1 MKPGNRNL
9 NRSVLGLAL
18 LAFTACS
25 DKSPQIV
32 AAAPASPSAAP
43 TAASTASLPPGLSQ
57 SDKGFAVS
65 GPLLVEHQ
73 LDLVAQRDGVLAKLH
88 SDVGARVAAGD
99 LLAELDDRQ
108 LNSDLEAARAK
119 TRGIE
124 AELKSWQSEAQVL
137 QYDFERAQKMWD
149 AKLIS
154 LEQYEHAK
162 YKAEEEQWD
171 VKKVEQLLITANEN
185 QHALELELEKTHISA
200 PFSGVLARRY
210 VREGQQVSRGDRLF
224 WITGDG
230 PLRMRFTLPER
241 FIGRVKR
248 GQELPL
254 TTPDLPGQNYRAK
267 VVELS
272 PVVDPSSSTFE
283 VLVELEG
290 SRGELRPGMDAS
302 VTLDNL
308 SPDHPR

>member
-1 MKPGNRNL
+1 M
-9 NRSVLGLAL
+9 LGLAL
-18 LAFTACS
+18 LELIACS

-43 TAASTASLPPGLSQ
+43 TGSSTASLPPSLPQ

-119 TRGIE
+119 TRGTE
-124 AELKSWQSEAQVL
+124 AELKSWQAEAQVL
-137 QYDFERAQKMWD
+137 QYDYDRAQKMWD

-154 LEQYEHAK
+154 LEQFEHAK

-171 VKKVEQLLITANEN
+171 VKKVEQMLITARQN
-185 QHALELELEKTHISA
+185 QQALELELEKTHISA
-200 PFSGVLARRY
+200 PFAGVLARRY

-241 FIGRVKR
+241 FIGHVKR

-272 PVVDPSSSTFE
+272 PVIDPSSSTFE

-308 SPDHPR
+308 SPDNARR

>member
-1 MKPGNRNL
+1 M
-9 NRSVLGLAL
+9 LGLAL
-18 LAFTACS
+18 LAFTSCS

-43 TAASTASLPPGLSQ
+43 TGSSTASLPPSLPQ

-119 TRGIE
+119 TRGTE
-124 AELKSWQSEAQVL
+124 AELKSWQAEAQVL
-137 QYDFERAQKMWD
+137 QYDYDRAQKMWD

-154 LEQYEHAK
+154 LEQFEHAK

-171 VKKVEQLLITANEN
+171 VKKVEQMLITARQN
-185 QHALELELEKTHISA
+185 QQALELELEKTHISA
-200 PFSGVLARRY
+200 PFAGVLARRY

-241 FIGRVKR
+241 FIGHVRR

-272 PVVDPSSSTFE
+272 PVIDPSSSTFE

-308 SPDHPR
+308 SPDNARR

>member
-1 MKPGNRNL
+1 MLR
-9 NRSVLGLAL
+9 L
-18 LAFTACS
+18 LLRQL
-25 DKSPQIV
+25 PR
-32 AAAPASPSAAP
+32 PL
-43 TAASTASLPPGLSQ
+43 AASTASLPQ

-119 TRGIE
+119 TRGTE
-124 AELKSWQSEAQVL
+124 AELKSWQAEAQVL
-137 QYDFERAQKMWD
+137 QYDYDRAQKMWD

-154 LEQYEHAK
+154 LEQFEHAK

-171 VKKVEQLLITANEN
+171 VKKVEQMLITAKEN
-185 QHALELELEKTHISA
+185 QHALELELERTRISA
-200 PFSGVLARRY
+200 PFAGVLARRY

-241 FIGRVKR
+241 FIGHVKR
-248 GQELPL
+248 GHELPL

-283 VLVELEG
+283 VLVELQG

-308 SPDHPR
+308 SLDNPKLDNARR

>member
-1 MKPGNRNL
+1 M
-9 NRSVLGLAL
+9 LGLAL
-18 LAFTACS
+18 LALTACS

-32 AAAPASPSAAP
+32 AAAPSSPTAAP
-43 TAASTASLPPGLSQ
+43 TASMASLPPTE
-57 SDKGFAVS
+57 KGFAVS

-119 TRGIE
+119 TRGTE
-124 AELKSWQSEAQVL
+124 AELKSWQAEAQVL
-137 QYDFERAQKMWD
+137 QYDYERAQKMWD
-149 AKLIS
+149 AKLIP

-171 VKKVEQLLITANEN
+171 VKKVEQMLITAKEN
-185 QHALELELEKTHISA
+185 QHALELELEKTHITA
-200 PFSGVLARRY
+200 PFAGVLARRY

-267 VVELS
+267 IVELS
-272 PVVDPSSSTFE
+272 PVIDPSSSTFE

-308 SPDHPR
+308 SPDRPSLDQPSPDHPR